1 MADYVPDP
9 KMAASYE
16 FQFKNAKSNFLIR
29 RGVGGQEMLFVKQGF
44 GSLWTCLVPEEI
56 WVARRCCLSSRISG
70 HFECVLRLRRSGWPG
85 DAVCQA
91 GFRVTLDV
99 SCA

>member
-1 MADYVPDP
+1 
-9 KMAASYE
+9 
-16 FQFKNAKSNFLIR
+16 
-29 RGVGGQEMLFVKQGF
+29 MLFVKQDV
-44 GSLWTCLVPEEI
+44 GSLWMCLVPEKI
-56 WVARRCCLSSRISG
+56 WVARRGCLSSRMSG
-70 HFECVLRLRRSGWPG
+70 HFGRVLCLRRSGWPG